1 MKRGVSVKMARFPL
15 SALVALGL
23 FTLING
29 QCRVDFQN
37 GTISNNGSSCAPFS
51 EATLNNTL
59 FCSGIQLSD
68 SSQGNLKNLKAFTDA
83 AFDLYTLL
91 RSKLD
96 VSQVVKNINQVR
108 TNGSIVGSLSDV
120 NFARLWFQVKLNPYL
135 SSLSKDTLSCLSQS
149 SLTCQSF
156 QALVKDLSSQIGPER
171 QRMVYQNFVK
181 PFLARNTSDAGCVN
195 STNTTE
201 EWLPLNFQTFSAS
214 ASLGDFSALNP
225 KFDGLLVLDQ
235 LTPEQKAELMF
246 QLEASAKLNINA
258 ITKIFGNLLKPL
270 FNTTLNVTSASSNGP
285 DKNLSDFLVSLRP
298 FGRFIRSCVN
308 IAQTTSVSSIRNE
321 TILLLVNWAMNYDS
335 RISNNFSISNFS
347 DWSQFVVAPV
357 MKKFLQ
363 INQSLPSDF
372 TAITNF
378 LFAAEP
384 QITEPVDNCK
394 FTSSN
399 SFCQTSQ
406 TEENLAKSINCVAQ
420 SNLIFT
426 EENQKLLITE
436 LSRTLQ
442 TLTSKLMTNSSQNIT
457 ALFAELP
464 AESFTSGNLDD
475 VDFMRFWFQI
485 KMKPLLPQIPR
496 EFLSCF
502 NTRGFS
508 CQAYR
513 TLYVELNN
521 NSGLMDSATQ
531 MSVLKDFIFPFLS
544 KRQSTGVDCTLPFT
558 NSVDFIL
565 QNFGSF
571 SPLVQLQDFSN
582 VSRNFS
588 AVDALPVLTMGQL
601 VELVFN
607 PPAKPEDRRDILTRV
622 FDFLLQAPNRDKL
635 NNFLPSLQTQARK
648 ANFSCDNY
656 KVIFERIDQALSSIA
671 PNQSEALLT
680 IRDSVMMIPPD
691 NCIEKASTCI
701 TTPVDEAALC
711 AGVDSAALNQIL
723 NRTPQNATGLCNFT
737 VLQFACQP
745 VLSQLSSQQVAD
757 LLACKLS
764 SNVTKDTWKLF
775 FTKIGTNLDD
785 ALLKIFNNTPSASNV
800 SLSNVLDVI
809 ADVRINRLSPQ
820 RLRDPA
826 FIQSWFQGRLNP
838 FLPSLS
844 QSLLSCLST
853 KNLTCETYRTITTT
867 FVNAPL
873 RDGQDICNPLQP
885 TQRQDLI
892 YTNFMKA
899 FLSRSDIND
908 LGCLNNTANS
918 TQWVNRNFGPFVQSA
933 TLKDLE
939 ALNRNFSAMEVL
951 PQLSLRQLFE
961 LSVSTRVVNDPQSI
975 ISVMQQVKDCQLPV
989 FFDLFSPNVQN
1000 ISLTQDVKAAL
1011 IKQIFERAN
1020 LSNLNITN
1028 QEVDVWI
1035 QKRLNPLLTNLS
1047 ESLVS
1052 PFFTILNKR
1061 DCNIT
1066 QSTLGLLDAVRP
1078 SLPNNTKNAIYNSIL
1093 QSFIGPQPLRCY
1105 RNNSFIKFLN
1115 ESLYGFGPLPN
1126 LNIFL
1131 SLIPP
1136 TRRSELV
1143 NSIAP
1148 SELGSY
1154 LRQPEVVNNGSQIC
1168 VIFNNFTRTPEFL
1181 DTEEVPDDVKSNILP
1196 CVWPLALTSDNET
1209 EIDLWFNRRLKLY
1222 LKFLNKDTIRS
1233 KDTLSASCQSYK
1245 KMVSVLGSNFTF
1257 NGSQITTEDV
1267 YATIKTYLTA
1277 DTQAKCYNSS
1287 DARLNSTAWFVN
1299 HIGVFITLLTLDDL
1313 YSFGPEST
1321 MKIFA
1326 VNPENIKLFNQKA
1339 LPKNVISRYT
1349 ELIFLQN
1356 SNFNLFDLPSF
1367 LQCDAPVSTFTKLNE
1382 NQTNV
1387 ILGNFK
1393 TSCSNVDPAI
1403 SAALTGN
1410 IKTIDAS
1417 TITSL
1422 GSQIV
1427 GITATQINLAPPSVL
1442 ISSLS
1447 TLGNTSGWS
1456 LGQAKA
1462 IIGVLLIGDFK
1473 INTPSSLL
1481 SLGSLIGGIPSTV
1494 LTILSPTVILETSRN
1509 TEFVKNIVAAPEI
1522 VQRTFVSQLI
1532 KVGSTASVLM
1542 ANIPSDL
1549 AIQIPRKFLEITGS
1563 VDPTVLIEFNKKKW
1577 KPEQAVLF
1585 FDSVAGAF
1593 NQSDDL
1599 SVEVLQGFTCSR
1611 VQTMTQTKVK
1621 GLIRACRSRPSRSK
1635 VILSETQL
1643 TCMYNIIRKESVSD
1657 FENYHPDML
1666 LYFNYETINKTFCKS
1681 YFTQVGAA
1689 DLSVFSSTLSGRR
1702 DILLNNAID
1711 CLGINRTSIK
1721 KEDLPVLGNLVCAVS
1736 SDVIINSDPEIL
1748 ENLKNCKDLSDSQI
1762 LAMQGLLMKG
1772 TSKYGPTSNWNQ
1784 KTLNDLG
1791 ILPLYFSQSF
1801 WQSFRESD
1809 LAKFFKTF
1817 FKFVRGQNT
1826 PKPQLKKLF
1835 KAIIVTSFRAKRAA
1849 ECTKGS
1855 ITSLT
1860 ISDDAFPFGYD
1871 EAQFGLCLSST
1882 VVKDNLASLC
1892 EKIEDSAFQ
1901 RIILDKLKEIQ
1912 PNGLSED
1919 QVQVLKSV
1927 SRNASVDEISKWN
1940 ITKLDTLAALMNAN
1954 DGEWSSAQSK
1964 LIITKY
1970 LNANNNLTATE
1981 LNVVK
1986 GPNLCSL
1993 NASVLSTILPEN
2005 MRESDALD
2013 VSKCSSENKKALFT
2027 IANQAFPM
2035 SNATSQRILS
2045 AFQLIETYL
2054 GGADLSYIRN
2064 LSSYNVSMSL
2074 STFITLDPSVV
2085 SSLSIADVVGLLGN
2099 NLQDLK
2105 TFENQTVVRSWI
2117 SLQLQSE
2124 LNKLN
2129 LTLTGGRAEDTTTTA
2144 TTTTTT
2150 TVTTKATTAKT
2161 TAGTP
2166 GIGPSGLTV
2175 SFSILILYLIYHY
2188 QSGDYVAAPT
2198 PN

>member
-246 QLEASAKLNINA
+246 QLEASAKLNIDA

-321 TILLLVNWAMNYDS
+321 TILLLVNWTMNYDS
-335 RISNNFSISNFS
+335 QISNNFSISNFS

-363 INQSLPSDF
+363 INQSLPNNF

-399 SFCQTSQ
+399 SFCQ
-406 TEENLAKSINCVAQ
+406 
-420 SNLIFT
+420 
-426 EENQKLLITE
+426 
-436 LSRTLQ
+436 
-442 TLTSKLMTNSSQNIT
+442 MTNSSQNIT

-513 TLYVELNN
+513 ALYVELNN

-582 VSRNFS
+582 FSRNFS

-648 ANFSCDNY
+648 YNFSCDNY

-785 ALLKIFNNTPSASNV
+785 ALLKISNNTPSASNV

-809 ADVRINRLSPQ
+809 ADVRINRFSPQ

-1181 DTEEVPDDVKSNILP
+1181 DTEEVPDDVKSTILP

-1321 MKIFA
+1321 MKLFA

-1339 LPKNVISRYT
+1339 LPKNVTSRYT

-1494 LTILSPTVILETSRN
+1494 LTILSPTVILETSKN
-1509 TEFVKNIVAAPEI
+1509 TEFVKNILAAPEI
-1522 VQRTFVSQLI
+1522 VQMTFVSQLI

-1549 AIQIPRKFLEITGS
+1549 AIQIPRKFLEITTD
-1563 VDPTVLIEFNKKKW
+1563 VNKTVLIEFNKKKW

-1585 FDSVAGAF
+1585 FDSVADAF
-1593 NQSDDL
+1593 EQPDDL

-1611 VQTMTQTKVK
+1611 VQSMNQTKVK
-1621 GLIRACRSRPSRSK
+1621 GLIRACRGRPSRSK

-1643 TCMYNIIRKESVSD
+1643 TCMYNIIRKESVID

-1666 LYFNYETINKTFCKS
+1666 LYLNYETLNKTFCKA

-1711 CLGINRTSIK
+1711 CLGINGTSIK
-1721 KEDLPVLGNLVCAVS
+1721 KEDLTVLGNL
-1736 SDVIINSDPEIL
+1736 
-1748 ENLKNCKDLSDSQI
+1748 
-1762 LAMQGLLMKG
+1762 
-1772 TSKYGPTSNWNQ
+1772 
-1784 KTLNDLG
+1784 
-1791 ILPLYFSQSF
+1791 
-1801 WQSFRESD
+1801 SD

-1826 PKPQLKKLF
+1826 PKPQLKRLF
-1835 KAIIVTSFRAKRAA
+1835 RAIIVTSFRAKRAA

-1860 ISDDAFPFGYD
+1860 IRDDAFPFGYD
-1871 EAQFGLCLSST
+1871 EVQFGLCLSST

-1940 ITKLDTLAALMNAN
+1940 ITKLDTLAALMNPN
-1954 DGEWSSAQSK
+1954 DGEWSSAQ
-1964 LIITKY
+1964 
-1970 LNANNNLTATE
+1970 E
-1981 LNVVK
+1981 
-1986 GPNLCSL
+1986 
-1993 NASVLSTILPEN
+1993 
-2005 MRESDALD
+2005 
-2013 VSKCSSENKKALFT
+2013 
-2027 IANQAFPM
+2027 
-2035 SNATSQRILS
+2035 
-2045 AFQLIETYL
+2045 
-2054 GGADLSYIRN
+2054 
-2064 LSSYNVSMSL
+2064 
-2074 STFITLDPSVV
+2074 LDPV
-2085 SSLSIADVVGLLGN
+2085 D
-2099 NLQDLK
+2099 
-2105 TFENQTVVRSWI
+2105 
-2117 SLQLQSE
+2117 
-2124 LNKLN
+2124 
-2129 LTLTGGRAEDTTTTA
+2129 
-2144 TTTTTT
+2144 
-2150 TVTTKATTAKT
+2150 
-2161 TAGTP
+2161 
-2166 GIGPSGLTV
+2166 
-2175 SFSILILYLIYHY
+2175 
-2188 QSGDYVAAPT
+2188 
-2198 PN
+2198 